1 MRGKLQC
8 SNRKRHFEQVGA
20 TEGILS
26 LEIILA
32 SIVATV
38 PQEARL
44 RTERFRPRALA
55 RWPNQA

>member
-1 MRGKLQC
+1 MLQQKAPL
-8 SNRKRHFEQVGA
+8 RTGRA

-44 RTERFRPRALA
+44 RTERF
-55 RWPNQA
+55 